1 MTAHGSHMRPA
12 RRPSQARARTPVWWP
27 SRGPAD
33 GPRAAR
39 GFTLVEMVVVIA
51 LIGLLAGIA
60 MPQLMP
66 ALVFSRLEGAA
77 RHLAGFGRSAVAQAS
92 LMRETLRIQ
101 VDFDAKQYWIER
113 LAAKTGSL
121 FDEKKKDGDEKA
133 DAVPAEDI
141 LDLMHRTDEP
151 SEEEVAASVD
161 LMRDRFEQF
170 VRAQLASRAK
180 QVEHEGILD
189 EIGPLFDKP
198 FSLDNED
205 DAWEEVKEPLLE
217 RTQLPDGVVLES
229 LWVGGKEHSG
239 GQVEIELTALG
250 LAEPVVFHLTNE
262 DGDYFTVTWDAITGV
277 TRIERGKKP
286 PEQAKGGAA

>member
-1 MTAHGSHMRPA
+1 M
-12 RRPSQARARTPVWWP
+12 
-27 SRGPAD
+27 
-33 GPRAAR
+33 
-39 GFTLVEMVVVIA
+39 
-51 LIGLLAGIA
+51 
-60 MPQLMP
+60 
-66 ALVFSRLEGAA
+66 
-77 RHLAGFGRSAVAQAS
+77 
-92 LMRETLRIQ
+92 
-101 VDFDAKQYWIER
+101 
-113 LAAKTGSL
+113 
-121 FDEKKKDGDEKA
+121 
-133 DAVPAEDI
+133 
-141 LDLMHRTDEP
+141 
-151 SEEEVAASVD
+151 AASVD